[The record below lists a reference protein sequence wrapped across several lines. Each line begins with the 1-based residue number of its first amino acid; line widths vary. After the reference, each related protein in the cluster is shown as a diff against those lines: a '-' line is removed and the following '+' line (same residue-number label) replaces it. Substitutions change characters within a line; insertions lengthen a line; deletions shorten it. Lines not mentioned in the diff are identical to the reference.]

1 MGSYIISS
9 VALKSNP
16 PQNNKSATSD
26 LKLKEYQEEVAP
38 YFFFYLLFLHTLFQK
53 DKGGQD
59 NHAPPI
65 LDNG

>member
-38 YFFFYLLFLHTLFQK
+38 YFFFLS
-53 DKGGQD
+53 
-59 NHAPPI
+59 PI
-65 LDNG
+65 LTYTFSEG